1 MEMMKMKKIEITIE
15 KTENGYRVE
24 TPNPA
29 QSIFWLGQECIR
41 DDVKTQNEVHE
52 IIQKYIDNL

>member
-1 MEMMKMKKIEITIE
+1 MKKIEITIE